1 MNNTHAGKADIK
13 QDQKGPMRVGGN
25 EKAMCG
31 PDTAAMA
38 ISKKMKSEGRAERER
53 KRTDREYSGV
63 YSAST
68 DSY

>member
-1 MNNTHAGKADIK
+1 
-13 QDQKGPMRVGGN
+13 MRVGGWERKR
-25 EKAMCG
+25 EKGGVRTRHDSAFLK
-31 PDTAAMA
+31 
-38 ISKKMKSEGRAERER
+38 SFRSEGRAERER